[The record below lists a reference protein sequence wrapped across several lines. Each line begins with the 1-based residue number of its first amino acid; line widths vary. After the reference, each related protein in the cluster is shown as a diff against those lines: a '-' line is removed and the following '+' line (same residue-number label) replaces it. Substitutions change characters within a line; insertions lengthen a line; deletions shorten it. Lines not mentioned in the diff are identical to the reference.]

1 MYKIQRLNDI
11 KKNYKMK
18 KKHLTNNNTMV
29 RNSYINKTND
39 YKKVQKDYD
48 KNLRRQLKKK
58 NYFQTDIS

>member
-48 KNLRRQLKKK
+48 KNLRR
-58 NYFQTDIS
+58 